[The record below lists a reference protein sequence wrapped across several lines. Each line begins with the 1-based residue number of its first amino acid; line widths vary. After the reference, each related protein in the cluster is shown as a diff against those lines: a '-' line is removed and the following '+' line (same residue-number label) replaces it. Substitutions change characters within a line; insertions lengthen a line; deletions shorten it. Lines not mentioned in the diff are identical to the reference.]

1 MVTAAA
7 DVSLHR
13 LQQALDYVFRD
24 PELLLLALTHSSSV
38 GANQQRLEFLGDA
51 VLGTAVSASL
61 YRSHPD
67 WDEGA
72 MSVARTRV
80 VCLDS
85 LADCARRLGLG
96 ALLRVSPAVA
106 RSGAVHDRAS
116 VLADTVEAL
125 LGAVFL
131 DGGYAVAEAVTLRLL
146 GTALDS
152 ARALPDKDAK
162 TRLQEWLHARGWQLP
177 EYILL
182 ASEGPA
188 NALVFRAQC
197 RAGRPVCVGEGEGR
211 SRKAAEQAAA
221 SQVLQQLEHAQPAAP
236 TAVPGPYQEPHS

>member
-1 MVTAAA
+1 MIKDGPAAA
-7 DVSLHR
+7 LDP
-13 LQQALDYVFRD
+13 LQRALGHSFGD
-24 PELLLLALTHSSSV
+24 PGLLLLALTHSSAA
-38 GANQQRLEFLGDA
+38 GPNQQRLEFLGDA
-51 VLGTAVSASL
+51 VLGTAISANL
-61 YRSHPD
+61 YRLHPD
-67 WDEGA
+67 WDEGE

-85 LADCARRLGLG
+85 LADCARRLGLP

-106 RSGAVHDRAS
+106 RSGPVHDRAS
-116 VLADTVEAL
+116 VLADTVEAV

-131 DGGYAVAEAVTLRLL
+131 DGGYAAAEAVTLRLL
-146 GTALDS
+146 GGVLGAAQS
-152 ARALPDKDAK
+152 VPDKDAK
-162 TRLQEWLHARGWQLP
+162 TRLQEWLHARNWQLP

-188 NALVFRAQC
+188 NDLLFRAQC

-221 SQVLQQLEHAQPAAP
+221 AQVLQQLEQGAA
-236 TAVPGPYQEPHS
+236 AARQAGARSDQESGT